1 MIGITVFDISL
12 KILNFVKNIFE
23 IFLKYSIQ
31 LSILS
36 PNFFFRPFNFFA
48 FTRTVHLYGGL
59 WLFKYVLILFKKL
72 YMFLL
77 ILIIK
82 KDHVYHPSKELQL
95 YFQKNTWSFLNTSY
109 RSVSDSSFLTKL
121 GNGIWIPLKLIVRS
135 LSLQGVQKQGKNCQY
150 LTIFQKFSSLLLETR
165 KNKLNSRLYRPDNS
179 LLLKL

>member
-1 MIGITVFDISL
+1 MIYHFIIFFQTWSVLRYSIFHL
-12 KILNFVKNIFE
+12 RYWILQKYFWNLFE
-23 IFLKYSIQ
+23 IFHSIK
-31 LSILS
+31 
-36 PNFFFRPFNFFA
+36 FCA

-59 WLFKYVLILFKKL
+59 WLFEYVLILFKKL

-95 YFQKNTWSFLNTSY
+95 YFQKNTWSFLNTSN

-135 LSLQGVQKQGKNCQY
+135 LSLQGVKKQRKNCQY

-165 KNKLNSRLYRPDNS
+165 KNKLNSRLYRPDNT